1 MRPLKPR
8 PILFIDEIKDIWL
21 KNQSFEKVVSKMY
34 DMIISRT
41 LFRTRTTKTRRI
53 RWTRVGRSKGGVW
66 VKYACK
72 LHSNAILGPHPWPSP
87 ELAKPPGRRRRR
99 QDSSPWSL
107 TIREKKKNRVER
119 NIKMLKV
126 STYNFYALFSFFLLI
141 KSARLAEILRIPD
154 IFD

>member
-119 NIKMLKV
+119 NSSLLKV
-126 STYNFYALFSFFLLI
+126 STYNFHALLFFLI
-141 KSARLAEILRIPD
+141 KLAQLAEILQMPD

>member
-87 ELAKPPGRRRRR
+87 ELAKPPGHR
-99 QDSSPWSL
+99 
-107 TIREKKKNRVER
+107 
-119 NIKMLKV
+119 
-126 STYNFYALFSFFLLI
+126 
-141 KSARLAEILRIPD
+141 
-154 IFD
+154 